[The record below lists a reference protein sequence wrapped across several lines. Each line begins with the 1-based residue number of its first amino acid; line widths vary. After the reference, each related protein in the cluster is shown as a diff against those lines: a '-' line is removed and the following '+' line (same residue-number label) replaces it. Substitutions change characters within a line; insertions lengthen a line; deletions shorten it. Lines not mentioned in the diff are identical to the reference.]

1 MDVIQ
6 CQTALCHTIGCHRA
20 VDAAGEHIQGT
31 AAGAHGQTALT
42 RYFWAVNIRT
52 VISNL
57 HNDLELRVTHIH
69 LQVVVLAQQVSA
81 QFPHQFRASHRVG
94 LIGAAGFHLEGA
106 DAVQRAAQIV
116 LGGLADGIK
125 ILFAHH
131 GAAERGKAE
140 HLADPL
146 KGKIHIHVLFLG
158 LHIKGRLGAV
168 HLELA
173 HRLKT
178 VAQDLHHGCF
188 ELVAIEAFQGH
199 LALIAHNNFLHKCCI
214 S

>member
-31 AAGAHGQTALT
+31 ATGAHGQTALT

-52 VISNL
+52 VIANF

-69 LQVVVLAQQVSA
+69 LQVVVLAQQVST
-81 QFPHQFRASHRVG
+81 QFPHQFRTGHGVG
-94 LIGAAGFHLEGA
+94 LVGAAGFHLEGT

-125 ILFAHH
+125 ILSHTTARLS
-131 GAAERGKAE
+131 AARPNTLLTRSKA
-140 HLADPL
+140 
-146 KGKIHIHVLFLG
+146 
-158 LHIKGRLGAV
+158 RS
-168 HLELA
+168 
-173 HRLKT
+173 
-178 VAQDLHHGCF
+178 
-188 ELVAIEAFQGH
+188 
-199 LALIAHNNFLHKCCI
+199 I
-214 S
+214 STSSSSGSI